1 MRNRNRRIDL
11 GFPIDWIPI
20 DYEYFSG
27 NVGNRSLRSFPRHAR
42 CEGFPLRR
50 GSTHTLALALVRLRA
65 DSTPAASTAAMA
77 DAVVDA
83 SLGREAPV
91 DAYANYNKSTH
102 RVALVGNWVEERALE
117 ADTGVF
123 RYKVRADPPLPR
135 VVLSPPP

>member
-1 MRNRNRRIDL
+1 MRLDTHTNIL
-11 GFPIDWIPI
+11 VYFP
-20 DYEYFSG
+20 G
-27 NVGNRSLRSFPRHAR
+27 NVSPQSWSFPRPR
-42 CEGFPLRR
+42 CAGFPVCR
-50 GSTHTLALALVRLRA
+50 GSAHTLARAPIRLRA
-65 DSTPAASTAAMA
+65 ESTPASSTATMA

-83 SLGREAPV
+83 GLDHEAPV
-91 DAYANYNKSTH
+91 EAYANYNKSTH